1 MNEFDYLA
9 KAKNKMDD
17 EKYNEVISLCDKAL
31 KINDDLSDA
40 YNIRG
45 NANCYLKNYEDA
57 IDDLSK
63 AITINPNNA
72 DYYYDKSWV

>member
-40 YNIRG
+40 YNIRKMQ
-45 NANCYLKNYEDA
+45 LMIFQKQ
-57 IDDLSK
+57 
-63 AITINPNNA
+63 
-72 DYYYDKSWV
+72 